1 MRDQLKHV
9 HLQHHSLREQQTH
22 AVIRQEGIDVDGVN
36 ESKSAVTNADSKS
49 KAKSWKETQ
58 AHKKKRTEE
67 DLINIMLSKIGFTL
81 IKSASSQLSCLCIWS

>member
-22 AVIRQEGIDVDGVN
+22 AVIRQEGTDVDGVN

-58 AHKKKRTEE
+58 AQKKKKDRGRFNKYNVVK
-67 DLINIMLSKIGFTL
+67 DWLYLD
-81 IKSASSQLSCLCIWS
+81 